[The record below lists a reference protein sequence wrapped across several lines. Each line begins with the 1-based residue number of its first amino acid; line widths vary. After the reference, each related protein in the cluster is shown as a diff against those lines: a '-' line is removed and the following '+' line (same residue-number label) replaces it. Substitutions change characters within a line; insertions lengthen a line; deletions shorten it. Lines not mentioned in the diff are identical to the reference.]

1 MVLLA
6 PPAAARRFIEQ
17 NLVQALGE
25 LRIELIQ
32 QLEIVV
38 IVGGTCL
45 FEFGEKTLI
54 GLKDNLPIAPVGN
67 PGNKVFLFPIK
78 HLLHEGRKHLLP
90 FTDDDIVN
98 PWKSPEMLETHL
110 AAEIRA
116 PEHDSA

>member
-17 NLVQALGE
+17 DLIQALRE

-38 IVGGTCL
+38 VVGRTCL

-54 GLKDNLPIAPVGN
+54 GLKDNLPVAPIGN
-67 PGNKVFLFPIK
+67 PGNEAPLFTIK
-78 HLLHEGRKHLLP
+78 HLLHEGRKHVLP
-90 FTDDDIVN
+90 FPNDDIVN
-98 PWKSPEMLETHL
+98 PGKSPEMFETHF
-110 AAEIRA
+110 AVEIRA
-116 PEHDSA
+116 PEHNSD